1 MPPGRH
7 SRVKKGPI
15 LVLDPKSRL
24 ALATVRGLGRAGWR
38 VIVAGS
44 EPKAVALAAHSKYA
58 ESYHRIPDPW
68 GEAAPVEA
76 ALLELVRGHGCQVV
90 VPCHDGTIARLRDLD
105 VGAPTV
111 PRMDRGLDRL
121 TDKISLGHVCAEA
134 GVMYPRTWS
143 TDGMESLPF
152 DVPLIVKPRRTA
164 VARPDRV
171 VSRTGA
177 FVAHD
182 RGELDVAIGV
192 LRAAELEPIVQI
204 RVERELKVNV
214 SIVRRAG
221 HTSFRI
227 AYRVLLEYPPEG
239 GMAAAIESLDAL
251 HGVGARALE
260 AAERVC
266 DAAGYAGLANIE
278 FYAQSDGQLCLIE
291 VNTRVWGSIWFSE
304 RLGLRPV
311 ERAVED
317 ALGNPPRTPIRYR
330 AGRRFH
336 RPTLE
341 ARWMLSSSVE
351 RGSLRQL
358 LAYVR
363 PWDVFDMLSASDPV
377 PLVQGSGRILGGA
390 ARDLKAAIIRR
401 GHRRGGRTENG
412 GPEAGP

>member
-1 MPPGRH
+1 MTVCGPVGI
-7 SRVKKGPI
+7 SMSKGPI
-15 LVLDPKSRL
+15 LVLDPVSRL

-38 VIVAGS
+38 VMVAGS
-44 EPKAVALAAHSKYA
+44 EPKAVALAATSKYA
-58 ESYHRIPDPW
+58 ESYHRIPDPS

-76 ALLELVRGHGCQVV
+76 ALLELVRRYGCQVV
-90 VPCHDGTIARLRDLD
+90 VPCNDGTIARLRDLD

-111 PRMDRGLDRL
+111 PRMDGGLDRL
-121 TDKISLGHVCAEA
+121 TDKISLGLVCSEA

-143 TDGMESLPF
+143 TDGTEPLPV
-152 DVPLIVKPRRTA
+152 DRPLVVKPRRTA

-182 RGELDVAIGV
+182 RGELDAAIAA
-192 LRAAELEPIVQI
+192 LRAAELEPIVQL
-204 RVERELKVNV
+204 RVERALKVNV

-239 GMAAAIESLDAL
+239 GTAAAVESLDPL
-251 HGVGARALE
+251 HGIGARALE
-260 AAERVC
+260 AAEQVC

-278 FYAQSDGQLCLIE
+278 FYGQNDGELCLIE
-291 VNTRVWGSIWFSE
+291 VNARVWGSIWFPE
-304 RLGLRPV
+304 RLGLRPA

-317 ALGNPPRTPIRYR
+317 ALGNRPRSPVGYR

-341 ARWMLSSSVE
+341 VRWLLSRSLE
-351 RGSLRQL
+351 RGPVRRLVSS
-358 LAYVR
+358 VR

-377 PLVQGSGRILGGA
+377 PLAYMARRMLVRGA
-390 ARDLKAAIIRR
+390 HELSAAIIRR
-401 GHRRGGRTENG
+401 GH
-412 GPEAGP
+412 

>member
-1 MPPGRH
+1 MPPARDLQM
-7 SRVKKGPI
+7 KKGPI
-15 LVLDPKSRL
+15 LVLDPGSRL

-44 EPKAVALAAHSKYA
+44 EPKAHALAAQSKYA

-68 GEAAPVEA
+68 GEGAPVEA

-90 VPCHDGTIARLRDLD
+90 VLCHDGTIARLRDLD

-111 PRMDRGLDRL
+111 PRMDHALDRL
-121 TDKISLGHVCAEA
+121 TDKISLGLVCAEA

-143 TDGMESLPF
+143 AEGTEAIPL
-152 DVPLIVKPRRTA
+152 DVPIIVKPRRTA

-171 VSRTGA
+171 FSRTGA

-182 RGELDVAIGV
+182 RGELDAASEL
-192 LRAAELEPIVQI
+192 LRAAGLEPIVQI
-204 RVERELKVNV
+204 RVERALKVNV

-221 HTSFRI
+221 QTSFRI

-239 GMAAAIESLDAL
+239 GMAAAIESLDPL
-251 HGVGARALE
+251 HGIGARALE

-278 FYAQSDGQLCLIE
+278 FYGQGDGQLCLIE
-291 VNTRVWGSIWFSE
+291 VNARVWGSIWFPE

-317 ALGNPPRTPIRYR
+317 ALGNPPMSALPYR

-341 ARWMLSSSVE
+341 ARWVLSSSEE
-351 RGSLRQL
+351 RGSIGRL

-363 PWDVFDMLSASDPV
+363 PWDVFDMISMSDPV
-377 PLVQGSGRILGGA
+377 PLVHGARRILGGA

-401 GHRRGGRTENG
+401 GHRRGGRTEDG
-412 GPEAGP
+412 GPEAAP